1 MEYDN
6 RALENQQ
13 LFDRYKDDRGGWE
26 LDARQDVDFYLGN
39 HFSKSESQE
48 LASRNQADVPMDRIS
63 PAVERLKSM
72 LTSRPPAFTVVP
84 REDSDSDLAAVWRT
98 IMDYVW
104 KSADNADK
112 RALDLILAD
121 KKYDA
126 YADARA
132 DEEQSYMFAT
142 LAKLIL
148 PGIL

>member
-1 MEYDN
+1 MKYDN

-13 LFDRYKDDRGGWE
+13 LFDRYKDDRGAWE

-84 REDSDSDLAAVWRT
+84 REDSDSSLAYLWREIMGFVWQNSDGDAQVKQA
-98 IMDYVW
+98 IHDYCVVGLGFICIC
-104 KSADNADK
+104 
-112 RALDLILAD
+112 RL
-121 KKYDA
+121 
-126 YADARA
+126 
-132 DEEQSYMFAT
+132 
-142 LAKLIL
+142 
-148 PGIL
+148 